1 MRLLLDESLPRRLRD
16 HLPDHEVSTVID
28 MGWGG
33 TKNGELLRRAATE
46 FDAFI
51 TADKQLRHQQNLA
64 GLPVSV
70 VVLIANSNELP
81 ALLPLV
87 PKLNHAL
94 GTLSPRT
101 LVEVDL

>member
-16 HLPDHEVSTVID
+16 HVPDHKVSTVID

-33 TKNGELLRRAATE
+33 TKNGGLLGRAATE

-51 TADKQLRHQQNLA
+51 AAD
-64 GLPVSV
+64 
-70 VVLIANSNELP
+70 
-81 ALLPLV
+81 
-87 PKLNHAL
+87 LNHAL
-94 GTLSPRT
+94 GSLRSRT

>member
-1 MRLLLDESLPRRLRD
+1 
-16 HLPDHEVSTVID
+16 

-33 TKNGELLRRAATE
+33 TKNGELLCRAATE

-70 VVLIANSNELP
+70 VVLIANSNEL
-81 ALLPLV
+81 
-87 PKLNHAL
+87 HAL
-94 GTLSPRT
+94 GTLRPRT